1 MSFANDCPTVHSQG
15 GLLSKSDKY
24 YRDVDGENRGNEDN
38 YADDVDVE
46 NHYNALWGSCNGNL
60 DIGLFH
66 F

>member
-46 NHYNALWGSCNGNL
+46 NHDNDMRQALL
-60 DIGLFH
+60 YKE
-66 F
+66 